1 MKKRHILFLATAI
14 AVIACFIVPS
24 FATRIVNEQNH
35 RGYVTAL
42 EINNTRKLYDSKED
56 FVKILPSYKKSGVT
70 AGVVRESRHK
80 IDTGLLDMVRDAELD
95 ICLAVYGGAKK
106 PDGYYDKLEDIIKE
120 YDVKYIMP
128 KMAKDTSEYPLNL
141 EKLIE
146 KYELIFIFSENY
158 NQLSNEMPKGVTA
171 NMESARGRI
180 MRSYETYRKP
190 SITVTGDSDSSD
202 LLYYQMINSAR
213 DRNTEFLFVNQI
225 TDQGK
230 TPEESAKLTQ
240 DAIKRFTA
248 WMDSH
253 GYTENQMP
261 DLSGYYRSNLHA
273 SAAAGLLGVL
283 MALAMIN
290 IVFKISNPIFD
301 MAMYILSIVVFF
313 ATYVLPPSLTAL
325 YSTAFAL
332 VSSCFSFTMCIW
344 VADRIKGK
352 AYIPKLFAVSFIT
365 LMACAAVLCAVL
377 SGTDY
382 YLNYSMFRGVKMTLL
397 LPVAYSAAAMA
408 IYTVDIK
415 AIDPKA
421 IAKDIKIKLKNIRVY
436 HILIILVLALA
447 AAVYVLRSGNAKI
460 SSAENDIRNRIA
472 EISGA
477 RPRTKEFL
485 IGWPAL
491 ALFAYY
497 ARRSKIIR
505 WVFAVG
511 SSIIFASVINTFC
524 HVFTDVSTS
533 ALRTVNGLIFALPF
547 IAALLAANKLILKMI
562 KKPKKNI

>member
-1 MKKRHILFLATAI
+1 MKKRHILFLITAI
-14 AVIACFIVPS
+14 LVTAAIIIPS
-24 FATRIVNEQNH
+24 FVTRVVSEQNH

-42 EINNTRKLYDSKED
+42 EINNTRKLYKSDRD
-56 FVKILPSYKKSGVT
+56 FAKILLSYKESGVT
-70 AGVVRESRHK
+70 AAVVRESRHK
-80 IDTGLLDMVRDAELD
+80 TDTKLLDIVREAELD

-106 PDGYYDKLEDIIKE
+106 PYGYYDNLESIIDK
-120 YDVKYIMP
+120 YNVKYIMP
-128 KMAKDTSEYPLNL
+128 KMAKGTSEYPLNL
-141 EKLIE
+141 DKLIE
-146 KYELIFIFSENY
+146 KYNLIFVFSENS

-171 NMESARGRI
+171 NMESADGRI

-190 SITVTGDSDSSD
+190 SITVTGNSDSSD

-213 DRNTEFLFVNQI
+213 DRNTEFMFVNQI

-240 DAIKRFTA
+240 NAIVRFTK

-253 GYTENQMP
+253 GYVQNSMP
-261 DLSGYYRSNLHA
+261 DLSGYYRSNLNA

-290 IVFKISNPIFD
+290 IVFKISNPILD
-301 MAMYILSIVVFF
+301 MAMYVLSIAVFLI
-313 ATYVLPPSLTAL
+313 TYILPSSLTVW

-332 VSSCFSFTMCIW
+332 VSSCFSFTICIW
-344 VADRIKGK
+344 AADRVKGK
-352 AYIPKLFAVSFIT
+352 AYIPKVFAISLIT
-365 LMACAAVLCAVL
+365 LMVCAAVLCTVL

-382 YLNYSMFRGVKMTLL
+382 YLNYSMFRGVKLTLL
-397 LPVAYSAAAMA
+397 LPVAYSALAMA
-408 IYTVDIK
+408 IYSVDLKSINPGKIANDITVR
-415 AIDPKA
+415 
-421 IAKDIKIKLKNIRVY
+421 AKHIRIH
-436 HILIILVLALA
+436 HILIILVLLLA

-460 SSAENDIRNRIA
+460 SSAENDIRNHIA

-497 ARRSKIIR
+497 AKRNKIVR

-511 SSIIFASVINTFC
+511 SSILFASVINTFC

-533 ALRTVNGLIFALPF
+533 ALRTVNGLVFALPF
-547 IAALLAANKLILKMI
+547 IAVALGANKLILKMI
-562 KKPKKNI
+562 KRTK